1 MQWQQSCRL
10 RHTQCISSHGRPMPD
25 RLLFL
30 GVKRSIEFVQLVE
43 PKDEIG
49 HYVALSYCWGG
60 KSQYMLTAETRSDM
74 EKGIGLGCLP
84 KTIQDAIEL
93 TGQLRIS
100 YIWIDALCILQD
112 SRQDWERQ
120 SANMGSIYQNACLTL
135 VASRA
140 AAVTEGFL
148 QPTKQHAVYC
158 GIVDYRGQNE
168 SVFLVAKSSNIPV
181 PLSKRGWAYQ
191 ERELSSCKVVF
202 GSAEMI
208 WECRQATAS
217 ESVNTKRPPHP
228 PPEPM
233 VGNTNWSS
241 LAVRCSG
248 SSLTQSRDRLPA
260 ISGTAKRYAD
270 ISGDEYLAGHWK
282 STLVQ
287 SLVWR
292 IMESCDPA
300 KQTHGYIGPSWSWA
314 SVVHMKHEFDGP
326 ASPEVVAQ
334 LTDYSIAL
342 AGANPYGEVM
352 DGWIELSAPMFG
364 IDHCLLPPDPYFRL
378 PVTNYTADQFARAA
392 SGVSEGEVHG
402 ACRGY
407 CWDSAAEVFWDWID
421 LTSVSTSLSCV
432 VLTRAQRSQSLFGN
446 VVQPVPYR
454 LDTFRRVGM
463 FRNCIDVF
471 TTDDTRVRTIRIL

>member
-1 MQWQQSCRL
+1 
-10 RHTQCISSHGRPMPD
+10 MPD
-25 RLLFL
+25 RVLFL
-30 GVKRSIEFVQLVE
+30 GVKPIIEFVQLVE
-43 PKDEIG
+43 PKDTIG
-49 HYVALSYCWGG
+49 RYVALSYCWGG
-60 KSQYMLTAETRSDM
+60 KGQYMLTAETRSDM
-74 EKGIGLGCLP
+74 EKGISLVCLP
-84 KTIQDAIEL
+84 KTIKDAIEL
-93 TGQLRIS
+93 TGQLGIS

-120 SANMGSIYQNACLTL
+120 SANMGSIYQDACLTL

-148 QPTKQHAVYC
+148 QPTKQHAIHC
-158 GIVDYRGQNE
+158 GTIDYRGQNQ
-168 SVFLVAKSSNIPV
+168 SVFLVADASDIPE
-181 PLSKRGWAYQ
+181 PLTKRGWAYQ

-208 WECRQATAS
+208 WECRQVTVS

-228 PPEPM
+228 PQPM
-233 VGNTNWSS
+233 VGSTDWSS
-241 LAVRCSG
+241 LAVRYSG
-248 SSLTQSRDRLPA
+248 SSLTQPRDRLPA

-314 SVVHMKHEFDGP
+314 SVGHMKHEFDGP
-326 ASPEVVAQ
+326 ASPKLVAQ
-334 LTDYSIAL
+334 LTDYSITL

-352 DGWIELSAPMFG
+352 DGWIELSAPIFG
-364 IDHCLLPPDPYFRL
+364 IDHCLLPPKPYSRV
-378 PVTNYTADQFARAA
+378 PVTDYTADQFARAA
-392 SGVSEGEVHG
+392 SGVSAGEAHAAYRKRKG
-402 ACRGY
+402 RGY
-407 CWDSAAEVFWDWID
+407 HWDSAAAVFWDWID
-421 LTSVSTSLSCV
+421 LTTVSTSLSCV
-432 VLTRAQRSQSLFGN
+432 VLTQMSQNLYGI
-446 VVQPVPYR
+446 VVQPVPDR
-454 LDTFRRVGM
+454 LNTFKRVGM
-463 FRNCIDVF
+463 FRDCIDVF